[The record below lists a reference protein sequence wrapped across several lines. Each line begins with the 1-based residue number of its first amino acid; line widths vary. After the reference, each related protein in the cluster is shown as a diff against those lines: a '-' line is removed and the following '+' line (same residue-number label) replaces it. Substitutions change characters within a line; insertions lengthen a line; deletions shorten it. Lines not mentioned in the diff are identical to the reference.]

1 MGGTDRD
8 ELARRIERGEYRVD
22 SKEVAAAMLRRHPSM
37 FEALEARDR
46 PPAPVEQDEPAPGVD
61 LA

>member
-8 ELARRIERGEYRVD
+8 ELARRIARGEYEID
-22 SKEVAAAMLRRHPSM
+22 PKEVAAAMLRRHPSM
-37 FEALEARDR
+37 LEALESRDR
-46 PPAPVEQDEPAPGVD
+46 PPRRVEQDEPAPGVD